1 MKALSQKMVAAAAVG
16 GLGLV
21 ALPATANNFDPDLD
35 IVVNLGQ
42 FTVFADA
49 GGDPIVVKFNVTG
62 PGDVVGFSFGGD
74 ASGLTGNGTWASD
87 TRLSVRIDGTEQF
100 NIGGLVGRDND
111 WDFQG
116 SGSTN
121 DGPYASGPHLFAKDN
136 PIDAGAMWTFAFFHN
151 WNSASAA
158 PISWENVTIT
168 LHRVPAPGA
177 MALLGLGGLV
187 AGRRRR

>member
-1 MKALSQKMVAAAAVG
+1 MKALSSKMVAAAAVG
-16 GLGLV
+16 GLGLA

-42 FTVFADA
+42 FTLFPDA
-49 GGDPIVVKFNVTG
+49 AGDPIVVKFNVTG
-62 PGDVVGFSFGGD
+62 PGDVVGISFGGD
-74 ASGLTGNGTWASD
+74 ASGVGGTGTWASD
-87 TRLSVRIDGTEQF
+87 SRLSVVIDGTERF

-116 SGSTN
+116 SQSTN
-121 DGPYASGPHLFAKDN
+121 DGNYTSGPHLFAKNN
-136 PIDAGAMWTFAFFHN
+136 PVAAGAAWTFAFSHDWF
-151 WNSASAA
+151 SASAA
-158 PISWENVTIT
+158 PISWSGVTIT